1 MGVQIDYYGKLFTND
16 TPVTP
21 AIARAANIAKTYGL
35 ALVKAKTPVDTGR
48 LKETWD
54 ARLEGAGIRW
64 TNPQPYAGFVEF
76 GTRKMAARSMLT
88 SSIGDIEE
96 VFTSELYNEIGAN
109 LGAEII
115 SGSRLPSYETAG
127 SGSKPDKYP
136 NVGSKLQPK
145 IKTGL
150 SKRDK
155 KTSKKFL
162 FADPSK
168 ILSDRQQSRIDSA
181 RPLYGRKK

>member
-1 MGVQIDYYGKLFTND
+1 MGVKIDYYGKLFTDN

-35 ALVKAKTPVDTGR
+35 ALVKAKTPVDTGN
-48 LKETWD
+48 LKMSWE
-54 ARLEGAGIRW
+54 AKLEGAGIRW
-64 TNPQPYAGFVEF
+64 TNPAYYAGFVEF
-76 GTRKMAARSMLT
+76 GTRKMAPRAMLS

-96 VFTSELYNEIGAN
+96 VFISELYNEIGSA

-115 SGSRLPSYETAG
+115 SGGRLPTYESAG
-127 SGSKPDKYP
+127 DGSRPDKYP
-136 NVGSKLQPK
+136 SVGSKLQPK

-168 ILSDRQQSRIDSA
+168 ILSDRQQSRIDNA